1 MISLIDTGTI
11 ACLPL
16 IWIDTRNDHTW
27 TSARNKA
34 GYWDGNENVDED
46 IDKGEGE
53 GEDDDDDEE
62 EEEEEEEEED
72 EDEDEDDDADSDHR
86 NLIKVICK
94 KIALFSA
101 TKFSKIQKLWSYNC
115 L

>member
-1 MISLIDTGTI
+1 M
-11 ACLPL
+11 

-34 GYWDGNENVDED
+34 GYWDGNENEDED

-62 EEEEEEEEED
+62 EEEEEEEGEEEEEEEEEED
-72 EDEDEDDDADSDHR
+72 EDEDEDDDADGDHR